1 MKRSR
6 GVILVTL
13 TCRTYCMML
22 DGFPNMSC
30 FRPCLSGKQKH
41 MLKNNSLRYLIYN
54 SFIKN
59 GNHGLVSKYMW
70 PKQRY
75 ET

>member
-59 GNHGLVSKYMW
+59 VNHGLVSKYMW